1 MRSVATPD
9 GRTLAVR
16 EAGLSY
22 GVPVIA
28 MHGSPGSGVLYK
40 AHIRDAN
47 ERGIRLISYDRPGY
61 GGSSRLKGRNVA
73 HFGADI
79 NAIRGALDLERICG
93 GGISGGGPHALAA
106 AALLPERV
114 AAAAALAPVAP

>member
-22 GVPVIA
+22 GVPVIS
-28 MHGSPGSGVLYK
+28 MHGSPGSGVLHK
-40 AHIRDAN
+40 THIRDAN

-61 GGSSRLKGRNVA
+61 GESPRLKGRNA
-73 HFGADI
+73 ADA
-79 NAIRGALDLERICG
+79 AIDISSICDALDLDRVCIWG
-93 GGISGGGPHALAA
+93 MSSGGPH
-106 AALLPERV
+106 
-114 AAAAALAPVAP
+114 